1 MQDPHLNVMPDF
13 NSEAFRAMRDA
24 LAAATQKTAEEV
36 VQELQNAWTVD
47 NNTRIAAWDQLQQEQ
62 QEQQQQPEQQQQQ
75 PEQQQQP
82 QTPSPKRVSKS
93 PKKRSKLQDFE
104 TGKQVH
110 GTAAMGRPSRY
121 ALKKIANFEYI
132 ELYYFTTAAC
142 NKATQSDC
150 TISQDAFTL
159 TKVNTTMALKPIGA
173 YKASPK
179 AVPDERL
186 TWEEISIAKTKLLQY
201 LREADWPEKHITTL
215 ASFYIGLDSHSLR
228 EEEGREEILI
238 EYQAEVRCEWI
249 DTLTGIGTQDLF
261 DIGEI
266 SERRMDRISARV
278 TYHRQA
284 AGVKQ
289 SVNFLYEHIQ
299 NQTNYCVSFLLF
311 LSTTSACRIPLH
323 HYCIMRFIC

>member
-1 MQDPHLNVMPDF
+1 MQDPRLNVMPDF

-24 LAAATQKTAEEV
+24 LAAATQKTPEEV

-62 QEQQQQPEQQQQQ
+62 QEQQQQPEQQP

-82 QTPSPKRVSKS
+82 PEQQQQQQQQQPRTPSPERVSES
-93 PKKRSKLQDFE
+93 PKKRSKLRDFE
-104 TGKQVH
+104 TGKQVR
-110 GTAAMGRPSRY
+110 GTAAVGRPSRY
-121 ALKKIANFEYI
+121 ALKKIADFEYI

-142 NKATQSDC
+142 NEATQSDR
-150 TISQDAFTL
+150 TVSQDAFTL
-159 TKVNTTMALKPIGA
+159 TKVDTTMALKPIGA

-201 LREADWPEKHITTL
+201 LREADWPEKHITAL

-228 EEEGREEILI
+228 EEEGGEEILI
-238 EYQAEVRCEWI
+238 EYQAEVRREWM
-249 DTLTGIGTQDLF
+249 DTLTGIGTQDPF

-278 TYHRQA
+278 TYRRQA

-289 SVNFLYEHIQ
+289 SVNFLYERIQ
-299 NQTNYCVSFLLF
+299 KSN
-311 LSTTSACRIPLH
+311 
-323 HYCIMRFIC
+323 